1 VWWHWGGTAK
11 ESRPCVWGTH
21 SETVAHAH
29 TRGRPSSLHERE
41 RESYARDETRDQIP
55 QRPTE
60 RAFPL
65 LFVAA
70 ARRKFSGRGPQNAC
84 ETKPGF
90 AKAKQ
95 RPAAGTHKSVSP
107 AGPAGRPA
115 SEPPGKRAIRSPH
128 NYSSLSLFPSLTVTG
143 RLVCIRLH
151 TFSLSLCLSSPL
163 HSIDWIHHKHRFPIL

>member
-1 VWWHWGGTAK
+1 MFLVAKGEGKEESLCEGLKSNSKKCWPVQSLQRDTVVWWHWGGTAK

-90 AKAKQ
+90 AKPSSGQPQALTSQ
-95 RPAAGTHKSVSP
+95 SVRLARPAGQPVSRQEN
-107 AGPAGRPA
+107 AQFVR
-115 SEPPGKRAIRSPH
+115 
-128 NYSSLSLFPSLTVTG
+128 LTTTV
-143 RLVCIRLH
+143 VC
-151 TFSLSLCLSSPL
+151 LCSPL
-163 HSIDWIHHKHRFPIL
+163 